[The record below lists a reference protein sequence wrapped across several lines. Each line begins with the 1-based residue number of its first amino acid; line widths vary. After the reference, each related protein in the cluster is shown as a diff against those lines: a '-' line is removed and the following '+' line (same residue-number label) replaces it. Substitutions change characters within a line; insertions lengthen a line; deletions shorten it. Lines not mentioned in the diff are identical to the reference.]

1 MDLNVSVAQVK
12 VFLKFCD
19 FYTKKKTSLKEDYN
33 VTGWQDTVINSD
45 LTV

>member
-1 MDLNVSVAQVK
+1 MFQLHK
-12 VFLKFCD
+12 LRYFLSFVIS
-19 FYTKKKTSLKEDYN
+19 TPKKKTSLKEDYN